1 MAYAL
6 SLLQRCTGLAHLRQV
21 HAHMVVTGLANS
33 VHALTKLVE
42 FCALLSDGVFLDYAG
57 EIFRQVAHPTTT
69 TWNAM
74 IRGLAQ
80 GPDPKLAILLY
91 PQIQKG
97 SFSSSLRPDALSV
110 SFALKACARLL
121 GLKEGQELHA
131 QVFRFGFASDS
142 LLQTTLMDLYFKT
155 SRGDDARQVFD
166 ELPKRDIVAW
176 NVIVAGYAQCGRS
189 NDALVMFRCMQQ
201 VPDLRPN
208 EVTIL
213 GALSAC
219 SQLGAAD
226 DGESVHAYAR
236 QHALD
241 RHCFVGNALIDM
253 YAKCGRVDRALQVFD
268 EVPQRSLVSW
278 NTMIMAFAMHGR
290 AHDALALYQK
300 MKTAKVAPDSV
311 TFLAVLGACNH
322 AGLVEDGRQLLR
334 SMEEFRVVPNV
345 KHYGCV
351 VDLLGRA
358 GRLEEAYDLIVNL
371 PVEVDVVLWQSLL
384 GACYTY
390 GNVELAE
397 RAMQRLAEL
406 NSNNSGDFVLMSN
419 VYAASA
425 RWDDVGRTRE
435 AMKRVDVV
443 KTPGFS
449 YIKVDGV
456 IHKFVMGDQEH
467 EKSKEIYEK
476 LDEICARARLL
487 GYAPKTS
494 FVLHDI
500 DEEDKE
506 NALSCHSE
514 KLAVAFGLLSTDGG
528 SPILVIKNLRICG
541 DCHALIK
548 LVSKIYGR
556 EIIVR
561 DRTRF
566 HHFAKGLCSCKDY
579 W

>member
-1 MAYAL
+1 MDHAL
-6 SLLQRCTGLAHLRQV
+6 SLLRRCTGLPHLKQV
-21 HAHMVVTGLANS
+21 HAHMVVTGVANS
-33 VHALTKLVE
+33 VHAVTKLVE
-42 FCALLSDGVFLDYAG
+42 FCALLSDGEFLDYAG
-57 EIFRQVAHPTTT
+57 GIFRKIARPTTS

-91 PQIQKG
+91 PRIQTE
-97 SFSSSLRPDALSV
+97 SRSSSLRPDPLSV

-121 GLKEGQELHA
+121 DLREGQQLHG
-131 QVFRFGFASDS
+131 QVFRFGFTADP
-142 LLQTTLMDLYFKT
+142 LLQTTLMDLYVKT
-155 SRGDDARQVFD
+155 SRIDDARQVFD
-166 ELPKRDIVAW
+166 ELPKRDVVSW
-176 NVIVAGYAQCGRS
+176 NVLIAGYAQCGRS
-189 NDALVMFRCMQQ
+189 IDALMMFRGMQQ
-201 VPDLRPN
+201 VPGVRPN
-208 EVTIL
+208 EVTVL

-219 SQLGAAD
+219 SQLGVVD
-226 DGESVHAYAR
+226 DGESVHVYAR
-236 QHALD
+236 QNCLD

-253 YAKCGRVDRALQVFD
+253 YAKCGRVDRAAEVFD
-268 EVPQRSLVSW
+268 EMPERSLVSW

-290 AHDALALYQK
+290 AHDALALYHR
-300 MKTAKVAPDSV
+300 MMAEEVVPDSV

-322 AGLVEDGRQLLR
+322 AGLVEEGRQLLH
-334 SMEEFRVVPNV
+334 SMDEFCVVPNV

-358 GRLEEAYDLIVNL
+358 GRLVEAYNLIVDL
-371 PVEVDVVLWQSLL
+371 PVKVDVVLWQSLL
-384 GACYTY
+384 GACYTH

-419 VYAASA
+419 VYAACS

-449 YIKVDGV
+449 YIKVNGM

-476 LDEICARARLL
+476 LDEIVARARLL

-528 SPILVIKNLRICG
+528 SPILVNKNLRICG
-541 DCHALIK
+541 DCHSLIK
-548 LVSKIYGR
+548 HVSKIYER
-556 EIIVR
+556 EITVR

-566 HHFAKGLCSCKDY
+566 HHFAGGVCSCKDY